1 MGRRQNTT
9 PKRRPAMVPRGERCG
24 LRRALQMLGRATEQL
39 MQNPSEPSLPGFGAM
54 AHGFF
59 HEIKN
64 GHTVIGH
71 GGDTVFFHSEFDLL
85 PQDGVG
91 IFYNFNT
98 RGRDNAVYGLR
109 KALFDEFMNRYF
121 PGIVQADPP
130 PLASAA
136 ADARRIAG
144 RYQRSHRVEHG
155 LLSVFYL
162 LQQALSRAIQATPFY
177 RSAPLYVSALL
188 VSLAILALTLLLWP
202 ISWLLTRR
210 YPRLA
215 DSTEVRRHVRL
226 LLRAAAAFD
235 VLYLAGWMVLLAPV
249 LGVKLWVSVS
259 I

>member
-1 MGRRQNTT
+1 
-9 PKRRPAMVPRGERCG
+9 
-24 LRRALQMLGRATEQL
+24 MLGRATEQL

-144 RYQRSHRVEHG
+144 RYQRSHRVARPPERF
-155 LLSVFYL
+155 LSVAAGAQPCHPGHAL
-162 LQQALSRAIQATPFY
+162 LPVGAVVCKRSARFVGDTGANPSALADLLAADEALPSPCGLDRGSAPRAPAATRRRRFRRALSRGLDGAVGAGTRCQA
-177 RSAPLYVSALL
+177 LGL
-188 VSLAILALTLLLWP
+188 SLNLN
-202 ISWLLTRR
+202 
-210 YPRLA
+210 Y
-215 DSTEVRRHVRL
+215 
-226 LLRAAAAFD
+226 
-235 VLYLAGWMVLLAPV
+235 
-249 LGVKLWVSVS
+249 
-259 I
+259 